1 LYYTRLQIKTQ
12 NSSGIVVENNEGKPE
27 NELRSNTLRVKSTAE
42 SPDFLEMPMTTS
54 RQLKQPQS
62 SLALQYYLLHY
73 GSKESPPHI
82 NLVRTTPELFD
93 FYEVDI
99 L

>member
-1 LYYTRLQIKTQ
+1 
-12 NSSGIVVENNEGKPE
+12 
-27 NELRSNTLRVKSTAE
+27 
-42 SPDFLEMPMTTS
+42 MTTS

-62 SLALQYYLLHY
+62 SLVLQYYLLHN